1 MAQTIHHPHL
11 AAEELLPHYP
21 SHLHIDLLS
30 RLQKGGNGSRLI
42 RTLLDALR
50 EKGSPGVHLGVGI
63 RNQNA
68 IGFYRH
74 VGFQELVREEW
85 GYVFGMPLKSQAG

>member
-1 MAQTIHHPHL
+1 M
-11 AAEELLPHYP
+11 
-21 SHLHIDLLS
+21 
-30 RLQKGGNGSRLI
+30 QKGGKGGRLI

-50 EKGSPGVHLGVGI
+50 QKGSPGVHLGVGI

-74 VGFQELVREEW
+74 IGFRELVSAEW
-85 GYVFGMPLKSQAG
+85 GYVFGISLKSSTG